1 MAARMRSLRPSHPL
15 SLALLAGS
23 AALPAQ
29 APGAGAPA
37 NTAPAA
43 QPAATVPPAARQ
55 QPPADVPWR
64 LNAALGAPE
73 WLKVSGEHR
82 ARYESL
88 DNQFRFRS
96 PNANPPVR
104 GYAENDDAM
113 MLQTLLRVDAGGG
126 ETLGATFE
134 GIDARQ
140 YGLHDEPG
148 TANDSYVDAT
158 MVDTLDVLQAY
169 GRWRLGALGNGKHEL
184 RVGRETMDLGGRRLV
199 ARNLFRNTINAFT
212 GASWLWQ
219 DETSLLRAFWTLPVD
234 RRPNDADD
242 LLDNRQEWDDQDLDV
257 QFGGVYFESRL
268 AGRARYEVYAF
279 GLDERGRSTRQRELL
294 TFGGRVHQPRK
305 AGDWFYAVELIGQT
319 GESKTSVTATSVS
332 DHSAGLA
339 HVELGYQWEARWNP
353 AIQVAY
359 DYVTGDKDP
368 NDGDNERFDTLY
380 GARRWEFGPTGLYGA
395 VARANLNSPEVRLLL
410 QPRKHLQFMVGW
422 RMVMLAED
430 RDAWTASGLRDRTGS
445 SGNHVGDQYE
455 LRMVWEVAPQS
466 VDFDFGVCYLAEGS
480 FQDRASQ
487 GQGDDVTFG
496 YAQLRWRF

>member
-1 MAARMRSLRPSHPL
+1 MRSLRPSHPL

-37 NTAPAA
+37 DTAPAA

>member
-1 MAARMRSLRPSHPL
+1 MRSLRPSHPL

-37 NTAPAA
+37 ANPPAA
-43 QPAATVPPAARQ
+43 QPAAPAPTAARQ
-55 QPPADVPWR
+55 QPPADGPWR
-64 LNAALGAPE
+64 LNAALGTPD

-88 DNQFRFRS
+88 DNQFRFPS

-104 GYAENDDAM
+104 GYAENDDAV

-148 TANDSYVDAT
+148 TANDSNVDAT

-169 GRWRLGALGNGKHEL
+169 GTWRLGALGNGTHEL
-184 RVGRETMDLGGRRLV
+184 RVGRETIDLGGRRLV

-219 DETSLLRAFWTLPVD
+219 GEASMVRAFWTLPVD
-234 RRPNDADD
+234 RRPGDADD

-257 QFGGVYFESRL
+257 QFGGLFFDSRL

-279 GLDERGRSTRQRELL
+279 GLDERGRFTRQRELL
-294 TFGGRVHQPRK
+294 TFGGRIHQPRK

-319 GESKTSVTATSVS
+319 GESKTTKDAIVS
-332 DHSAGLA
+332 DHRAGLA
-339 HVELGYQWEARWNP
+339 HAELGYQWEARWNP

-359 DYVTGDKDP
+359 DYATGDKDP
-368 NDGDNERFDTLY
+368 NDRDNERFDTLF

-410 QPRKHLQFMVGW
+410 QPRKHLQFTVGW

-466 VDFDFGVCYLAEGS
+466 VDFDFGICYLAEGS

>member
-37 NTAPAA
+37 ANPPAA
-43 QPAATVPPAARQ
+43 QPAASAPTAARQ
-55 QPPADVPWR
+55 QPPADGPWR
-64 LNAALGAPE
+64 LNAALGTPD

-104 GYAENDDAM
+104 GYAENDDAV

-148 TANDSYVDAT
+148 TANDSNVDAT

-169 GRWRLGALGNGKHEL
+169 GTWRLGALGNGTHEL
-184 RVGRETMDLGGRRLV
+184 RVGRETIDLGGRRLV

-219 DETSLLRAFWTLPVD
+219 GEASMVRAFWTLPVD
-234 RRPNDADD
+234 RRPGDADD

-257 QFGGVYFESRL
+257 QFGGLFFDSRL

-279 GLDERGRSTRQRELL
+279 GLDERGRFTRQRELL
-294 TFGGRVHQPRK
+294 TFGGRIHQPRK

-319 GESKTSVTATSVS
+319 GESKTSINANSVS
-332 DHSAGLA
+332 DHRAGLA
-339 HVELGYQWEARWNP
+339 HAELGYQWEARWNP

-359 DYVTGDKDP
+359 DYATGDKDP
-368 NDGDNERFDTLY
+368 NDRDNERFDTLF

-410 QPRKHLQFMVGW
+410 QPRKHLQFTVGW

-445 SGNHVGDQYE
+445 SGSHVGDQYE

-466 VDFDFGVCYLAEGS
+466 VDFDFGICYLAEGS

>member
-29 APGAGAPA
+29 APGAGVPA
-37 NTAPAA
+37 NTPPAA
-43 QPAATVPPAARQ
+43 QPAAPPQ
-55 QPPADVPWR
+55 QPPADAPWR
-64 LNAALGAPE
+64 LDAALGGPG

-96 PNANPPVR
+96 PNATPPTR
-104 GYAENDDAM
+104 GYAENDDAV

-169 GRWRLGALGNGKHEL
+169 GTWRLGALGNGKHEL
-184 RVGRETMDLGGRRLV
+184 RVGRETIDLGGRRLV

-219 DETSLLRAFWTLPVD
+219 GETSLLRAFWTLPVD
-234 RRPNDADD
+234 RRPSDADD

-257 QFGGVYFESRL
+257 QFGGVYFESKL

-279 GLDERGRSTRQRELL
+279 GLDEHGRATRQRELL

-305 AGDWFYAVELIGQT
+305 PGDWNYVVELIGQA
-319 GESKTSVTATSVS
+319 GESKTSATATAVS
-332 DHSAGLA
+332 DHRAGLA
-339 HVELGYQWEARWNP
+339 HAELGYQWEARWNP

-359 DYVTGDKDP
+359 DYATGDKDP

-395 VARANLNSPEVRLLL
+395 VARANLNSPDVRLLL
-410 QPRKHLQFMVGW
+410 QPRKHLQFTVGW

-466 VDFDFGVCYLAEGS
+466 VDFDFGICYLAEGS

>member
-1 MAARMRSLRPSHPL
+1 MTSLRPSHTL
-15 SLALLAGS
+15 SLALLVGG

-29 APGAGAPA
+29 APGAGAPP
-37 NTAPAA
+37 TAPA
-43 QPAATVPPAARQ
+43 PAASPQR
-55 QPPADVPWR
+55 PPADAPWR
-64 LNAALGAPE
+64 LDRALGGPS
-73 WLKVSGEHR
+73 WLKFSGEHR

-96 PNANPPVR
+96 ASATPPAR
-104 GYAENDDAM
+104 NYAENDDAL
-113 MLQTLLRVDAGGG
+113 MLQTLLRVDADGDQ
-126 ETLGATFE
+126 LGATFE

-148 TANDSYVDAT
+148 TANDSYVDNT
-158 MVDTLDVLQAY
+158 MVDALDVLQAY
-169 GRWRLGALGNGKHEL
+169 GSWRLGELGGGKHEL
-184 RVGRETMDLGGRRLV
+184 RVGRETIDLGGRRLV

-219 DETSLLRAFWTLPVD
+219 GEASLLRAFWTLPVD
-234 RRPNDADD
+234 RRPTDADD

-257 QFGGVYFESRL
+257 QFGGVYFESKL

-279 GLDERGRSTRQRELL
+279 SLDENGRTTRQRELL

-319 GESKTSVTATSVS
+319 GESKTSVAATAVS
-332 DHSAGLA
+332 DHRAGLA
-339 HVELGYQWEARWNP
+339 HAELGYQWEARWNP

-359 DYVTGDKDP
+359 DYATGDKDP
-368 NDGDNERFDTLY
+368 NDGDNERFDTLF

-445 SGNHVGDQYE
+445 SGSHVGDQYE

>member
-1 MAARMRSLRPSHPL
+1 
-15 SLALLAGS
+15 
-23 AALPAQ
+23 
-29 APGAGAPA
+29 
-37 NTAPAA
+37 
-43 QPAATVPPAARQ
+43 VPPAARQ